1 MFATCG
7 EELSRGAGGGGAIR
21 DQAASP
27 TLGVNCHVRRVDATC
42 ERAHP
47 VHTGLITMSTA
58 RTLPLCLL
66 AGATLVMATAAAC
79 QRQATHTP
87 SAMSESAAEA
97 RATTV
102 DVDLSSAGI
111 AATIRGPEQA
121 RAKAKDDFVEVEAGD
136 DFHMEIHRGAPDML
150 ERKAEIVRRWGPR
163 FRGFVRDDTD
173 TVIYET
179 GRDGSPRFHF
189 LTRGRV
195 EGLDYFCNTADD
207 GVGSLVAIDVMM
219 NDCHSIT
226 AHPHATLASTATP

>member
-1 MFATCG
+1 MHTA
-7 EELSRGAGGGGAIR
+7 
-21 DQAASP
+21 
-27 TLGVNCHVRRVDATC
+27 DATMTTVRIHPSFLIGVASLAAFAAVGC
-42 ERAHP
+42 ERQGTRA
-47 VHTGLITMSTA
+47 
-58 RTLPLCLL
+58 
-66 AGATLVMATAAAC
+66 
-79 QRQATHTP
+79 P
-87 SAMSESAAEA
+87 SPMTESAQEA

-102 DVDLSSAGI
+102 DVDLAPAGI

-121 RAKAKDDFVEVEAGD
+121 RAAAKEDFVEVEAGD
-136 DFHMEIHRGAPDML
+136 DFHMEVHRGAPDML

-179 GRDGSPRFHF
+179 GRASSPRFHF

-226 AHPHATLASTATP
+226 AHPHATLASTDTP